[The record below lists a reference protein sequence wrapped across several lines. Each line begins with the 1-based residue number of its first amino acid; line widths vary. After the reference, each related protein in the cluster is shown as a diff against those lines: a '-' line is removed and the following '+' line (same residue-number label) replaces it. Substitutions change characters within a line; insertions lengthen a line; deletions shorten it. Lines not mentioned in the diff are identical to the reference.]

1 VINRE
6 SYYSYENCLR
16 FSRVHIHVYVRR
28 KNRDIQALAEQAES
42 RIIPAKSKDAYI
54 KEYEKFVK
62 WMELKK
68 AKNVDETLMLAYMM
82 EMVS

>member
-1 VINRE
+1 
-6 SYYSYENCLR
+6 
-16 FSRVHIHVYVRR
+16 
-28 KNRDIQALAEQAES
+28 LAEQAES

-68 AKNVDETLMLAYMM
+68 AKNVDETLRLAYMM

>member
-1 VINRE
+1 MGEKEI
-6 SYYSYENCLR
+6 SP
-16 FSRVHIHVYVRR
+16 
-28 KNRDIQALAEQAES
+28 DIQALAEQAKS

-68 AKNVDETLMLAYMM
+68 AKNVDETLMLAYT
-82 EMVS
+82 VPFFNAGHRDLHDKNFGSC

>member
-1 VINRE
+1 MGEKEI
-6 SYYSYENCLR
+6 SP
-16 FSRVHIHVYVRR
+16 
-28 KNRDIQALAEQAES
+28 DIQALAEQAES

-54 KEYEKFVK
+54 KEYEKFLK

>member
-1 VINRE
+1 
-6 SYYSYENCLR
+6 LFTF
-16 FSRVHIHVYVRR
+16 FSRPHPRLRPSQKSR
-28 KNRDIQALAEQAES
+28 KMGEKEISPNIQALAEQAES

-82 EMVS
+82 EIVS